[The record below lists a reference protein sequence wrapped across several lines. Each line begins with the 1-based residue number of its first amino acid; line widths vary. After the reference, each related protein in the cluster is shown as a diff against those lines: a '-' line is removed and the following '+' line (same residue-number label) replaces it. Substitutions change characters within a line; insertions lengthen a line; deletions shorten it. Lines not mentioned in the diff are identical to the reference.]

1 MKDAIRSEVR
11 KVISARS
18 MYWLLFTAVALIG
31 LGTLASLTDVANIP
45 DVPLDAHLFQRV
57 VVPQVLTVIL
67 LILGIRSF
75 TDEFRNGSIVPTV
88 LSTPDRWKVVTAK
101 LIVVGATAAAIS
113 LVAEAVAIGVG
124 WGLLA
129 SKGVEITVYTGP
141 LAMQI
146 GLVTG
151 AGVIWAMIGVGVG
164 AAVRHQVAGIV
175 GGLVWL
181 LVGETLAEMFAPEA
195 ARFLPGHAA
204 SAMVEQAIG
213 GSLLPGST
221 GAIVL
226 MAWAAAA
233 IAAGVI
239 AMQRRD
245 IA

>member
-11 KVISARS
+11 KVITARS
-18 MYWLLFTAVALIG
+18 TYWLLFTAAALIG

-88 LSTPDRWKVVTAK
+88 LSTPDRWKVVAAK
-101 LIVVGATAAAIS
+101 LIVIGGTAAAIS

-124 WGLLA
+124 CGLLA
-129 SKGVEITVYTGP
+129 SKGVEITAYTGP

-146 GLVTG
+146 GLVAG
-151 AGVIWAMIGVGVG
+151 AGVIWAIIGVGVG
-164 AAVRHQVAGIV
+164 AAVRYQVAAIV

-181 LVGETLAEMFAPEA
+181 LVGENLAEMFVPGA

-213 GSLLPGST
+213 GPVLRGST

-233 IAAGVI
+233 IAAGAI
-239 AMQRRD
+239 AMRRRD